1 MRGPGERHSIGA
13 PPVESDRTP
22 MRTSSD
28 TTAEMELRTD
38 EAAKKKVHEMISKAK
53 FGMLGTYD
61 AQGNAHSRP
70 MVAVHQGDVDE
81 GEGDELWFFT
91 RAESRK
97 VDEIGRDPRVLVDYA
112 DDGSQNYVSVVGR
125 AEIVADRARIEAL
138 WQEPLRTWFPD
149 GTDDPQARLV
159 KVTADS
165 VEYWDSPSSAMV
177 HAYGYVK
184 ARMTGEPPSPGDV
197 AHVKM

>member
-1 MRGPGERHSIGA
+1 
-13 PPVESDRTP
+13 

-38 EAAKKKVHEMISKAK
+38 EAARKKVHEMISKAK

-70 MVAVHQGDVDE
+70 MVAVSQE
-81 GEGDELWFFT
+81 NGDELWFFT

-112 DDGSQNYVSVVGR
+112 DDDRQNYVSVVGR
-125 AEIVADRARIEAL
+125 AEIVADRDKIEAL

-159 KVTADS
+159 KVTAES

-184 ARMTGEPPSPGDV
+184 ARTTGEPPSPGDV